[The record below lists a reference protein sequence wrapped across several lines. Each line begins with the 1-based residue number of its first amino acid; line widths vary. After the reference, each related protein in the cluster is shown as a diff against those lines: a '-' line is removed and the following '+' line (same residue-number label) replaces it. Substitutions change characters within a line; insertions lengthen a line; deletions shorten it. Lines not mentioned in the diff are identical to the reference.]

1 MLRPARPAGAPA
13 RRPGGACRA
22 PPSRRWPAPFPA
34 GRTAPAHGPAYAVRP
49 RSCRPGMSCRRAGME
64 PSPDPAS
71 VVHPPALTG
80 PCPRRYRP
88 LMTPTLAQLRYLV
101 AVADCRS
108 ITGAAA
114 SVFVAQSALSRAVQA
129 MERDLGVELLARRGR
144 GVDLTPEGA
153 RVVRLA
159 RTVLNAVE
167 AIDDIG
173 TPHGK
178 DARAAF
184 TLATTPTLALDLA
197 TDLMA
202 GFSER
207 HPGVDIRLQK
217 HDSREALVE
226 ELTRGRAELALVD
239 LPVDKELSTHFI
251 QEREV
256 VLISPIGTRLPHPVP
271 LRMLDGLPMV
281 LPTPGTGRRTEMEAM
296 FSCMGVR
303 PVPSLEVDE
312 RLAWVTGVTDGR
324 GSLIWYRDV
333 VARAFGSRAEIRS
346 FTPALLRPVGIA
358 HARRQLSRAARAFI
372 AHAGRKAPV
381 REPER

>member
-1 MLRPARPAGAPA
+1 
-13 RRPGGACRA
+13 
-22 PPSRRWPAPFPA
+22 
-34 GRTAPAHGPAYAVRP
+34 
-49 RSCRPGMSCRRAGME
+49 
-64 PSPDPAS
+64 
-71 VVHPPALTG
+71 
-80 PCPRRYRP
+80 
-88 LMTPTLAQLRYLV
+88 MTPTLAQLRYLV

-178 DARAAF
+178 DSRGS
-184 TLATTPTLALDLA
+184 LAVVTTPTLALDLA
-197 TDLMA
+197 ADLVA
-202 GFSER
+202 AFTER
-207 HPGVDIRLQK
+207 HPGVDVRLHQ
-217 HDSREALVE
+217 HDSREAVVQ
-226 ELTRGRAELALVD
+226 ELNQGRAELALVD
-239 LPVDKELSTHFI
+239 LPIDKELSTHHI

-256 VLISPIGTRLPHPVP
+256 VLISPIGSRLPNPVP

-296 FSCMGVR
+296 FSCLGVR

-333 VARAFGSRAEIRS
+333 VLRAFGARAEIRS
-346 FTPALLRPVGIA
+346 FTPPLLRPVGIA
-358 HARRQLSRAARAFI
+358 HARRPLSRVARAFI
-372 AHAGRKAPV
+372 AHVGRKAPM
-381 REPER
+381 REPVR

>member
-1 MLRPARPAGAPA
+1 
-13 RRPGGACRA
+13 
-22 PPSRRWPAPFPA
+22 
-34 GRTAPAHGPAYAVRP
+34 
-49 RSCRPGMSCRRAGME
+49 
-64 PSPDPAS
+64 
-71 VVHPPALTG
+71 
-80 PCPRRYRP
+80 
-88 LMTPTLAQLRYLV
+88 MTPTLAQLRYLV

-173 TPHGK
+173 AAHGK
-178 DARAAF
+178 DTRVTL

-197 TDLMA
+197 ADLVPD
-202 GFSER
+202 FTRR
-207 HPGVDIRLQK
+207 HPGIDVRLQQ
-217 HDSREALVE
+217 HDGREALVQ
-226 ELTRGRAELALVD
+226 ELGEGRCELALVD
-239 LPVDKELSTHFI
+239 LPVDKDLSTHHL

-256 VLISPIGTRLPHPVP
+256 VLISPPGSHLPDPVP
-271 LRMLDGLPMV
+271 FRMLDGLPMV
-281 LPTPGTGRRTEMEAM
+281 LPTPGTGRRTEMEAL
-296 FSCMGVR
+296 FSCLGVR
-303 PVPSLEVDE
+303 PVPTLEVDE

-333 VARAFGSRAEIRS
+333 VLRAFGSRAEVRS
-346 FTPALLRPVGIA
+346 FTPPLLRPVGLA
-358 HARRQLSRAARAFI
+358 HARRPLSRAARAFI
-372 AHAGRKAPV
+372 AHARRNAPV
-381 REPER
+381 REPVR

>member
-1 MLRPARPAGAPA
+1 
-13 RRPGGACRA
+13 
-22 PPSRRWPAPFPA
+22 
-34 GRTAPAHGPAYAVRP
+34 
-49 RSCRPGMSCRRAGME
+49 
-64 PSPDPAS
+64 
-71 VVHPPALTG
+71 
-80 PCPRRYRP
+80 
-88 LMTPTLAQLRYLV
+88 MTPTLAQLRYLV

-173 TPHGK
+173 TPQGK
-178 DARAAF
+178 GPQAAL
-184 TLATTPTLALDLA
+184 TLVTTPTLALDLA
-197 TDLMA
+197 TDLVA
-202 GFSER
+202 GFTAGR
-207 HPGVDIRLQK
+207 PGAEVKVQQ
-217 HDSREALVE
+217 HDSREALVQ
-226 ELTRGRAELALVD
+226 ELNQGRAELALVD
-239 LPVDKELSTHFI
+239 LPVDQELSSHFI

-333 VARAFGSRAEIRS
+333 VSRAFGTRAEIRS
-346 FTPALLRPVGIA
+346 FSPPLLRPVGIA
-358 HARRQLSRAARAFI
+358 HARRPLSRAARAFI

-381 REPER
+381 REPAR